1 MVLGTN
7 KQNKGEVMKKIII
20 TVMAGGSLLVSQNSF
35 ASDVSFIPR
44 AGIGYSNYSLTW
56 LAEGSGLLD
65 GYGGPPGERTIADLQ
80 GDLLLGAVGA
90 TIAYDRFYLDVSFQ
104 QSTEASDEYNYQAY
118 DYYGN
123 ASDQLVDWDFD
134 VADYAVTVG
143 YNIWGSLS
151 AFGGWKGHEISMTGK
166 EPTVTWNYDFT
177 SSGWFLGL
185 SYGWTFFESNMFSIK
200 AGYAWLD
207 GEMDGGKQ
215 FEDNTS
221 YLIDTDGGTSSGA
234 NIGLTW
240 KGFLTDSLNYD
251 ISADWYSYSFEDF
264 EVSDSF
270 NGGDFTP
277 SDADLTIEEDAY
289 SVRFTLSYVF

>member
-1 MVLGTN
+1 
-7 KQNKGEVMKKIII
+7 MKKRMI
-20 TVMAGGSLLVSQNSF
+20 MAVLASSSLLVSQNSF

-44 AGIGYSNYSLTW
+44 AGIGYSDYNLTW
-56 LAEGSGLLD
+56 LADGSGLLD
-65 GYGGPPGERTIADLQ
+65 GSYSGPPGERTIADLQ
-80 GDLLLGAVGA
+80 GNLLLGTVGA
-90 TIAYDRFYLDVSFQ
+90 TLAYDRFYLDVSFQ
-104 QSTEASDEYNYQAY
+104 QSTEASDEYTYQAY

-185 SYGWTFFESNMFSIK
+185 SYGWTVLESNMLSVK

-234 NIGLTW
+234 NLGVTW

-264 EVSDSF
+264 EVADSF
-270 NGGDFTP
+270 NGSAFTP
-277 SDADLTIEEDAY
+277 SDSDLTIEEDAY
-289 SVRFTLSYVF
+289 SLRFTLSYVF